1 MQEKYDLSVLLNGTN
16 TEEQNNETTKI
27 IEGLINKFEGKII
40 DSEEPLKRRLAYVIK
55 KVRNG
60 VYLGFH
66 FEMDTKKISDLNK
79 EFLLAPEILRF
90 QILKLIPVKKVAKKP
105 RIKPIETKEEK
116 TEKVPTEQPTV
127 PEVKEEKVEDKKID
141 MEDLNKKLDAIIDTD
156 SIN

>member
-16 TEEQNNETTKI
+16 TEEQSSESVKI
-27 IEGLINKFEGKII
+27 IERLINKFKGKII

-66 FEMDTKKISDLNK
+66 FEMDTEKISDLNK
-79 EFLLAPEILRF
+79 EFLLTPEILRF
-90 QILKLIPVKKVAKKP
+90 QIFKYVPVKKVKKP
-105 RIKPIETKEEK
+105 RTKPAPTKEVVEE
-116 TEKVPTEQPTV
+116 TPVEQPAA
-127 PEVKEEKVEDKKID
+127 PEVKEEKVKDKKID
-141 MEDLNKKLDAIIDTD
+141 MEDLNKKLDEIIDTD

>member
-16 TEEQNNETTKI
+16 TEEQNNETIKI

-60 VYLGFH
+60 VYHSFH
-66 FEMDTKKISDLNK
+66 FEVDTKKISDLNK

-90 QILKLIPVKKVAKKP
+90 QILKFIPVKKVTKKP
-105 RIKPIETKEEK
+105 RIKPTETKEEK
-116 TEKVPTEQPTV
+116 TEDASTEQSTA
-127 PEVKEEKVEDKKID
+127 PEAKKEKIKDKKID

>member
-16 TEEQNNETTKI
+16 TEEQNNETVKI
-27 IEGLINKFEGKII
+27 IEGLVSKFEGKII

-60 VYLGFH
+60 VYLSFH

-79 EFLLAPEILRF
+79 EFLLTPEILRF
-90 QILKLIPVKKVAKKP
+90 QILKFVPVKKVKKP
-105 RIKPIETKEEK
+105 RTKPIPTKEEG
-116 TEKVPTEQPTV
+116 TEETPVEQPTV
-127 PEVKEEKVEDKKID
+127 PEVKEEKPENKKID
-141 MEDLNKKLDAIIDTD
+141 MEDLNKKLDEIIDTD